1 MPNTP
6 LPNVM
11 FAFTL
16 QDAYAL
22 YAAGVA
28 DGSGESA
35 PTITHAPLAA
45 LLTTLRGR
53 YLEEHGD
60 ELLAALPDGIEW
72 VKAQQTLKERT
83 I

>member
-11 FAFTL
+11 LAFTL
-16 QDAYAL
+16 SDAYAL
-22 YAAGVA
+22 YSAGVA
-28 DGSGESA
+28 DGSGETA
-35 PTITHAPLAA
+35 PSLRAPLAA

-53 YLEEHGD
+53 WLDEHGE
-60 ELLAALPDGIEW
+60 ELLSALPDGIEW
-72 VKAQQTLKERT
+72 LRAQQTLKERT